1 MDVHHQVDRLR
12 IMKNLTPDESA
23 LIYLALNSAIEDY
36 DQINLVFVQSNLTYS
51 SFYLRFP
58 LITGA

>member
-58 LITGA
+58 LITEA

>member
-1 MDVHHQVDRLR
+1 MDVHHQIDRLR

-36 DQINLVFVQSNLTYS
+36 DQINLVIVLVGITYRS
-51 SFYLRFP
+51 SSLRSP
-58 LITGA
+58 SITEG

>member
-1 MDVHHQVDRLR
+1 MDVHHQIDRLR

-36 DQINLVFVQSNLTYS
+36 DQINLVIVLVGIAYRS
-51 SFYLRFP
+51 SSLRSP
-58 LITGA
+58 SITEG

>member
-1 MDVHHQVDRLR
+1 MDVHHQIDRLR

-36 DQINLVFVQSNLTYS
+36 DQVNLVIVLVGITYRS
-51 SFYLRFP
+51 SSLRSP
-58 LITGA
+58 SITEG